1 MCQKLNVVLIIA
13 VIVLLKGS
21 TLNCTNDLS
30 SVELIKYKISLVT
43 NVHEGDLN
51 FEANVKI
58 QIKALKNIETLE
70 LFSVNLT
77 LSHIAVL
84 NETESGVIM
93 DNLDFYTKDLP
104 INKEKIFID
113 FPSKL
118 LADTIYVLDIQ
129 YTGLFD
135 DQVVGYYE
143 FWESKEYFA
152 AISFQTRKARYFCPS
167 FDEINMRAVFE
178 IEVKHHHTYHV
189 ISNTNVVNFSDASA
203 SEFKTTK
210 FLPTERI
217 TIASIAIIVSKFK
230 SISTA
235 KVQKVEIYGNDS
247 YINACYLKDAM
258 DSAFDG
264 INLFNTYFKS
274 VHNLTSLKLVTVPHI
289 AAEISTYELI
299 IFNQYHLIYQPAR
312 MTTTQ
317 MDKMLRSITRTF
329 AVSKTI
335 ILYKTSHTV
344 LLLYTHKREQIMCNF
359 HGDRNFIFII
369 YSIFV
374 LRIPWVLHFMITT
387 GTHTNY
393 KSC

>member
-1 MCQKLNVVLIIA
+1 MCQKLNVVFITA
-13 VIVLLKGS
+13 VFIVLNGS
-21 TLNCTNDLS
+21 TLNCADDS
-30 SVELIKYKISLVT
+30 SSAELLKYKISLIT

-58 QIKALKNIETLE
+58 QIKVLKDIETLE

-77 LSHIAVL
+77 LTHIAVL
-84 NETESGVIM
+84 NATESGIIM
-93 DNLDFYTKDLP
+93 DNLDYYTIDLP
-104 INKEKIFID
+104 VYKEKIFID

-118 LADTIYVLDIQ
+118 LADTTYVLDIQ
-129 YTGLFD
+129 YTGLFGE
-135 DQVVGYYE
+135 QVVGYYE
-143 FWESKEYFA
+143 LWESKEYFA
-152 AISFQTRKARYFCPS
+152 AISFQTKKARYFCPS
-167 FDEINMRAVFE
+167 FEEVNMRAVFE

-189 ISNTNVVNFSDASA
+189 ISNTNVVNFSDATA
-203 SEFKTTK
+203 TEFKTTK

-217 TIASIAIIVSKFK
+217 IIASIAIIVSKFK

-258 DSAFDG
+258 DAAFDG
-264 INLFNTYFKS
+264 INIFYTYFKS

-299 IFNQYHLIYQPAR
+299 IFNQYHLIYQSAR

-335 ILYKTSHTV
+335 I
-344 LLLYTHKREQIMCNF
+344 
-359 HGDRNFIFII
+359 
-369 YSIFV
+369 
-374 LRIPWVLHFMITT
+374 
-387 GTHTNY
+387 
-393 KSC
+393 